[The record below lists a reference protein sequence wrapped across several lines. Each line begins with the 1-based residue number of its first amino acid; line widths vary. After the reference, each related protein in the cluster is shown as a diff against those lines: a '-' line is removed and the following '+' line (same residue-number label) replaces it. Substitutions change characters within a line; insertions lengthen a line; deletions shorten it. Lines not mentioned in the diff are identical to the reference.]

1 VQHFVPMAQAEDRPD
16 DLEAKLAEIR
26 LRFVAGLPTRAKSFR
41 ATRDALMADRPEAR
55 AMARELV
62 HRLAGVAGTHALS
75 ALGDAARA
83 CEDAIIAG
91 GTDADIIDRL
101 TSIADACDAAG
112 ESAASMP
119 KRGSEPPPPLGASP
133 TPISAD
139 TNVPEVLVV
148 EDDPSTAKWICMA
161 LERAIGCR
169 PYHAESGTDA
179 RALLA
184 TRSFALV
191 ILDGMLPGATGLELL
206 AELRASAMHDGTRV
220 MMLSASERR
229 LLEHD
234 ALTAQNDADI
244 WLTKPVPLDV
254 LKREVDRLL
263 ARG

>member
-1 VQHFVPMAQAEDRPD
+1 
-16 DLEAKLAEIR
+16 
-26 LRFVAGLPTRAKSFR
+26 
-41 ATRDALMADRPEAR
+41 
-55 AMARELV
+55 MARELV
-62 HRLAGVAGTHALS
+62 HRLAGVAGTHGLS
-75 ALGDAARA
+75 SLGDAARA

-91 GTDADIIDRL
+91 GADADIIDRL
-101 TSIADACDAAG
+101 TSIADACDTASETVAA
-112 ESAASMP
+112 AP
-119 KRGSEPPPPLGASP
+119 KRASEPPPALGPSVAATP
-133 TPISAD
+133 TD
-139 TNVPEVLVV
+139 TSVPEVLVV

-169 PYHAESGTDA
+169 PYHAVSGTDA

-229 LLEHD
+229 LLEHE
-234 ALTAQNDADI
+234 ALTARNDADI

-263 ARG
+263 GRG